1 MSVTTETKD
10 GITSIIFTYK
20 ATTERVVEFASLAAH
35 FLAQTYGDGTT
46 PFESMTNAQKLQTL
60 DRYLF
65 AMLHEARLGQAER
78 DGQTAKDAIIEA
90 ARQEPPLTAMATK

>member
-35 FLAQTYGDGTT
+35 FLATTYGDGT
-46 PFESMTNAQKLQTL
+46 PFEDMTNAQKLQTL

-65 AMLHEARLGQAER
+65 AMLHEARIGQAAR
-78 DGQTAKDAIIEA
+78 DGDAAKDAIIEA

>member
-35 FLAQTYGDGTT
+35 FLAAQYGDGVAC
-46 PFESMTNAQKLQTL
+46 EDMTDAQKLQTL

-78 DGQTAKDAIIEA
+78 DGQTAKDASVEA
-90 ARQEPPLTAMATK
+90 ARQEPPLTAIPEKI